1 LSAGALLSPPM
12 AAASAHTL
20 PPKTFLLSR
29 RSPSWVVPNCANVD
43 DDFFHRYKD
52 DINTMKS
59 DGYGSMRFSI
69 SWSRVMHWS
78 STLQRMQPNRDGLA
92 FYHSLDWALVDAFP
106 LGDARQAVFAGDFL
120 NFTILKD
127 YAELILTEFGQ
138 KVKFWSTINEP
149 LSYMYIFYI
158 FAVTD
163 SDEYEAALNLL
174 LAHAEMVALFRNLQN
189 QGSVPLRIRYSYD
202 ATVPSVVRRVLGP
215 INVTACTAAKW
226 YANSATT
233 GCFET
238 EPEDKKR
245 LKYL

>member
-1 LSAGALLSPPM
+1 
-12 AAASAHTL
+12 
-20 PPKTFLLSR
+20 
-29 RSPSWVVPNCANVD
+29 
-43 DDFFHRYKD
+43 
-52 DINTMKS
+52 MKS
-59 DGYGSMRFSI
+59 DGY
-69 SWSRVMHWS
+69 
-78 STLQRMQPNRDGLA
+78 
-92 FYHSLDWALVDAFP
+92 
-106 LGDARQAVFAGDFL
+106 GDARQAVFAGDFL

-202 ATVPSVVRRVLGP
+202 ATVPSVVPSTYLNR
-215 INVTACTAAKW
+215 TACTAAKW

-245 LKYL
+245 LKYLTAGLHPRENNLSPQSGLRFHRHSSKWKEESPEEFVVRFK